1 MKFTGNT
8 ITHNKS
14 KGWRNFFNNFD
25 LLIFC
30 TPGLIIT
37 FIYSY
42 IPIYGV
48 QIAFKNFSARKGIWD
63 SPWVGW
69 DHFARFF
76 NSPAAGQIIWN
87 TFILA
92 IYSMVAGFP
101 IPIILALF
109 LNSFNHK
116 KYGKIIQT
124 VTYAPNFISVIVMCG
139 MISLFL
145 SPSTGVVNYLLAA
158 IGVQPINFMAEVS
171 LWRHI
176 YVWSGVWQTTGW
188 SSVIFFAALS
198 GVSPE
203 YHEAAIVD
211 GASKLQ
217 RIRYIDLPALYPI
230 MTMMLIMNCGN
241 LLSVGFEKAYA
252 LQNSLNLEVSQIIS
266 TYVYTAGMIDNNIS
280 FSSAIGLFNS
290 AVNTVLLLTV
300 NWISNKISGN
310 GLF

>member
-1 MKFTGNT
+1 MKSTNSTVAPVRGT
-8 ITHNKS
+8 RMKS
-14 KGWRNFFNNFD
+14 FINNID
-25 LLIFC
+25 LLFFC
-30 TPGLIIT
+30 IPGIIIT

-48 QIAFKNFSARKGIWD
+48 QIAFKTYSARKGVWG
-63 SPWVGW
+63 SAWVGW
-69 DHFARFF
+69 DNFTRFF
-76 NSPAAGQIIWN
+76 NSPDAGQIIWN

-92 IYSMVAGFP
+92 AYSLIASFP

-109 LNSFNHK
+109 LNSFRHK
-116 KYGKIIQT
+116 RYRKIIQT
-124 VTYAPNFISVIVMCG
+124 ITYAPNFISVVVMSG
-139 MISLFL
+139 MIILFL
-145 SPSTGVVNYLLAA
+145 SPSMGVVNHLLGAF
-158 IGVQPINFMAEVS
+158 GVGPINFMAEAS

-188 SSVIFFAALS
+188 SSVIFFAALA

-217 RIRYIDLPALYPI
+217 RIIHIDLPSLYPI
-230 MTMMLIMNCGN
+230 ITMMLIMNCGS
-241 LLSVGFEKAYA
+241 LFSVSFEKALA
-252 LQNSLNLEVSQIIS
+252 LQNPLNTQVSQIIS
-266 TYVYTAGMIDNNIS
+266 TYVYKAGMIDNNIS
-280 FSSAIGLFNS
+280 FSTAIGLFNS
-290 AVNTVLLLTV
+290 AVNAVLLLAV